1 LNEKSYI
8 LTISDLQDMVYKK
21 YSQYLGKHD
30 GIRPNNPESTHTDI
44 NENQLNP
51 YQDNW
56 DLLENIFNSNI

>member
-1 LNEKSYI
+1 
-8 LTISDLQDMVYKK
+8 MVYKK